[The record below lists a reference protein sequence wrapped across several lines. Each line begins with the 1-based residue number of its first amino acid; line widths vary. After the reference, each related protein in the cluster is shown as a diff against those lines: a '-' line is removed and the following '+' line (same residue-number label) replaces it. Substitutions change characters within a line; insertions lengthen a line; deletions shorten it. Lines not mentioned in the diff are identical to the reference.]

1 MTTIERQVARL
12 LARGYRPG
20 TAADAVAGDERVLH
34 VTFDDAFTSVFEALP
49 ALERLGV
56 PVTVFACSEYA
67 RDGRPLGVPEL
78 ARDASALPGEL
89 ATMDW
94 EQLRGLADRGVEIG
108 SHTRTHPHLTRLSDE
123 ELELELRESRDVLEA
138 ELGRPCPFFAY
149 PYGEEDARVRRAV
162 QAAGYKAAFAI
173 QSDERDV
180 DPYALPRV
188 ALFRSDTNRLRAA
201 LKTMPAIRRAVR
213 RLRAPRA

>member
-1 MTTIERQVARL
+1 MARL

-20 TAADAVAGDERVLH
+20 TAADALAGDQRVLH
-34 VTFDDAFTSVFEALP
+34 VTFDDAFTSVVEALP

-56 PVTVFACSEYA
+56 PVTVFACSQYA
-67 RDGRPLGVPEL
+67 RDGRPFDVPEL
-78 ARDASALPGEL
+78 ARDAAALPAEL

-94 EQLRGLADRGVEIG
+94 GELRGLAERGVEIG

-123 ELELELRESRDVLEA
+123 ELELELRESRDVIEA

-173 QSDERDV
+173 QSDERDF

-188 ALFRSDTNRLRAA
+188 ALFRSDTNTLRAA
-201 LKTMPAIRRAVR
+201 LKTTPTIRRAVR
-213 RLRAPRA
+213 RLRAPRRA